1 MASSPSGCPFG
12 HYKALLGPSWFKEL
26 IASEMHRYW
35 LQNSPEDFKTI
46 LVKFIEWLLARGHT
60 LDTLQPVFTQAALSL
75 DSCTLPSIMSEST
88 KKENILYIHWT
99 YHPKGIQS
107 YEVRQL
113 YNQILKPSLDYD
125 CMTIALSRPKNLRDA
140 LTCSA
145 LRTQP
150 NLNVQNF
157 VNKLKEN
164 PWDKPTKQRY
174 DLTCLSASN
183 CFTSNQSEQP
193 KFLPWIG

>member
-1 MASSPSGCPFG
+1 
-12 HYKALLGPSWFKEL
+12 
-26 IASEMHRYW
+26 
-35 LQNSPEDFKTI
+35 
-46 LVKFIEWLLARGHT
+46 
-60 LDTLQPVFTQAALSL
+60 
-75 DSCTLPSIMSEST
+75 MSEST

-99 YHPKGIQS
+99 YQPKGIQS

-164 PWDKPTKQRY
+164 P
-174 DLTCLSASN
+174 
-183 CFTSNQSEQP
+183 
-193 KFLPWIG
+193 